1 LFSGNST
8 GDVNGKFVFSQVL
21 MECLLRLKSTKDDT
35 NELIKHC
42 KKVYEGNGFELSN
55 INEFQKQYSSD
66 KAVWWYTRD
75 TFFFK
80 TLNAVLRA
88 ENIHMTFL
96 FRTYIADIQRQLKK
110 HQVKGLVHVYRGQLM
125 SKNELEKLQKSCGQ
139 FISIN
144 SFFSTSTDE
153 EAARSFLDVP
163 RIPDNLE
170 RVLIEIDADSKVAT
184 TKPFADI
191 RSFSEYLG
199 ESEMLFMNGSIFR
212 LNSIK
217 RSKND
222 QLWTTIQMTLC
233 SENDSD
239 LKNVLMHMK
248 QDLGSGETNLR
259 TLGNALWAMGI
270 FDLAE
275 FYLIRL
281 LNGLPPQHHLL
292 GDIYEDLAKIAGLM
306 HAYDKSIAYRE
317 QALKYKSSNSSID
330 KIYPNEDL
338 KQASE

>member
-1 LFSGNST
+1 
-8 GDVNGKFVFSQVL
+8 
-21 MECLLRLKSTKDDT
+21 MECLLRLKSTKDDID
-35 NELIKHC
+35 ELIKKC
-42 KKVYEGNGFELSN
+42 KKVYEGNRFELSN
-55 INEFQKQYSSD
+55 IDEFQKLYSSD

-96 FRTYIADIQRQLKK
+96 FRAYIADIEKQLKK
-110 HQVKGLVHVYRGQLM
+110 HQIKGLVRVYRGQLM
-125 SKNELEKLQKSCGQ
+125 SKDELEKLQTSCGQ

-144 SFFSTSTDE
+144 SFFSTSTDKT
-153 EAARSFLDVP
+153 AARLFLNVP

-191 RSFSEYLG
+191 SSLSEYSG
-199 ESEMLFMNGSIFR
+199 ESEVLFMNGSIFC
-212 LNSIK
+212 LKSIK
-217 RSKND
+217 RSSNS

-248 QDLGSGETNLR
+248 QDLGSGETDLR
-259 TLGNALWAMGI
+259 TLGNTLWRMGI
-270 FDLAE
+270 LDLAE
-275 FYLIRL
+275 LYLIRF
-281 LNGLPPQHHLL
+281 LNDLPPQHPSL
-292 GDIYEDLAKIAGLM
+292 GDIYEDLSKIAGLR
-306 HAYDKSIAYRE
+306 HDYDKSVAYRN
-317 QALKYKSSNSSID
+317 QALKYKHNQDI
-330 KIYPNEDL
+330 
-338 KQASE
+338 KQTSE